1 MASNKSRVN
10 FIFACIV
17 AVLGLTAAGTIY
29 KNLNSPAGR
38 PAAASETAASR
49 MPADHPSPENIE
61 KLMAL
66 QQQIAGDPQ
75 NPDYL
80 AQIANLYYDLQK
92 YDKAIE
98 YYQQSLNFRP
108 GDASVET
115 DLATSF
121 HYLGQ
126 SDKALEILDK
136 VLEYQ
141 PGFAQAMFNK
151 GVILAHAKNDVQGAI
166 EVWDE
171 LLRADPDF
179 SQKADL
185 QQMIHQLKTAD
196 R

>member
-1 MASNKSRVN
+1 MASNKSLVN

-17 AVLGLTAAGTIY
+17 AVLGLTAAGAIY
-29 KNLNSPAGR
+29 KNLNAPAGR
-38 PAAASETAASR
+38 PVAAPETAAAR

-66 QQQIAGDPQ
+66 QQQIAEDPQ

-80 AQIANLYYDLQK
+80 TETGNLYYDLQK

-98 YYQQSLNFRP
+98 YYQQSLNIRP
-108 GDASVET
+108 GDAGVET
-115 DLATSF
+115 DLAISF

-126 SDKALEILDK
+126 SDKALETLDK

-141 PGFAQAMFNK
+141 PGFPLAMFNK
-151 GVILAHAKNDVQGAI
+151 GVILAQAKNDVQGAI

-171 LLRADPDF
+171 LLQTDLDF
-179 SQKADL
+179 SQKDDL
-185 QQMIHQLKTAD
+185 QQMIHQLKTAG

>member
-1 MASNKSRVN
+1 MASNKSLVN

-17 AVLGLTAAGTIY
+17 AVLGLTAAGAIY

-38 PAAASETAASR
+38 PAAIPETAASQ
-49 MPADHPSPENIE
+49 MPADHPSPEIIE

-80 AQIANLYYDLQK
+80 AQMANLYYDMQK

-98 YYQQSLNFRP
+98 YYQQSLNIRP

-115 DLATSF
+115 DLAASF

-126 SDKALEILDK
+126 SDKALETLDK
-136 VLEYQ
+136 ILEYQ
-141 PGFAQAMFNK
+141 PGFPQAMFNK

-166 EVWDE
+166 KVWDD
-171 LLRADPDF
+171 LLQTNPDF
-179 SQKADL
+179 SQKANL
-185 QQMIHQLKTAD
+185 QQMIRQLKTAD